1 MKKKIIFFII
11 IIFLTTAC
19 SRYEELNNLSIISNI
34 EIKYSDKNYV
44 VIMQEVIPKKNDN
57 NLSYDYTYRTGRG
70 KDLKKAFDN
79 IINHSPKKIYL
90 KKVQNIVIQNSNKEI
105 IVSEYLKDYKYFS
118 NLNSDSSII
127 LSDNSLKRIM
137 KISNDYEYI
146 DSILKNKKVSY
157 KDVLKKY
164 KKNKRNKIPLL
175 NINNNELEFKKYIY
189 LQV

>member
-70 KDLKKAFDN
+70 KDLKKAFDS

-90 KKVQNIVIQNSNKEI
+90 KKVQNIVIQNSSKEI

-127 LSDNSLKRIM
+127 ISDNSLKRIM